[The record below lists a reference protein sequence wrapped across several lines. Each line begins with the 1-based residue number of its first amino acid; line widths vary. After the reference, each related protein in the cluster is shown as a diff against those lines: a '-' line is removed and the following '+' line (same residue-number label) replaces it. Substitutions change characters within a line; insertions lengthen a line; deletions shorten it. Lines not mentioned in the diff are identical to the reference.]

1 MTNND
6 LMRYIPKDFKKDVQ
20 NIRTGSKEWDEVT
33 KHWAT
38 TVIVTWCDGEE
49 NEYANKTF
57 MWSKLKDFGR

>member
-1 MTNND
+1 MTNKD
-6 LMRYIPKDFKKDVQ
+6 LMRYIPMDLKKDVQ
-20 NIRTGSKEWDEVT
+20 DIRTGSKEWDEVT

-57 MWSKLKDFGR
+57 MREHLKEFGR